1 MADEPRLFTVDEAN
15 RVLPLVRPIVADL
28 LAVHAEWRHAVE
40 QFELAIATDPGAPIV
55 DEQAE
60 PADVLAA
67 RLAAEAHATRIQEL
81 MTELAAL
88 GCIFKGFEGGLVDFL
103 SLRDDR
109 PVYLCWRQG
118 EDSVSHWHELDGG
131 FIGRRPIDAHLFSET
146 T

>member
-1 MADEPRLFTVDEAN
+1 MDDTPRLFTVDEAN
-15 RVLPLVRPIVADL
+15 RALPLVRPIVRDL
-28 LAVHAEWRHAVE
+28 LAAYAAWVEAVGR
-40 QFELAIATDPGAPIV
+40 FELAAAADPLVAGSESAGA
-55 DEQAE
+55 E
-60 PADVLAA
+60 AA
-67 RLAAEAHATRIQEL
+67 RLEAAAHAARIDDYVEEL
-81 MTELAAL
+81 RLL
-88 GCIFKGFEGGLVDFL
+88 GGFFKGFDGGQVDFL